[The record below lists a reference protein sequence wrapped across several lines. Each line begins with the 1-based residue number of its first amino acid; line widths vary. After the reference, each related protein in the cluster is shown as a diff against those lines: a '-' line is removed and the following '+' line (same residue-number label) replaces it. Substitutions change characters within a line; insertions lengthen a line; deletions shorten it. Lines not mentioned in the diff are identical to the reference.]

1 MCLSQILRKYKII
14 VMIRK
19 FMECNNTSNKRA
31 RIENLSLSTYRLPL
45 VPPWSKFT
53 SLDVYVSRLIG
64 EYLLPGTKLLRL
76 DSNVSRILGEDLI
89 PGIVTNR
96 LPRSIQ
102 DEIINGPPNCSHFR
116 DVRDNT
122 KFTDLPRIAR
132 FFGWDI
138 AYYSQKGYCN
148 YCHVP
153 YSTIHDQCYINDSA
167 NTVIPNRDEEYMTN
181 RELRFLYRQTLT
193 NPCMSTTLDKD

>member
-1 MCLSQILRKYKII
+1 
-14 VMIRK
+14 MIRK
-19 FMECNNTSNKRA
+19 FMECNDTSHKRA
-31 RIENLSLSTYRLPL
+31 KIENLSLSTYRLPL

-53 SLDVYVSRLIG
+53 SLDVHVTRLIG
-64 EYLLPGTKLLRL
+64 EYLLPG
-76 DSNVSRILGEDLI
+76 
-89 PGIVTNR
+89 IVTNR
-96 LPRSIQ
+96 LHYSAQ
-102 DEIINGPPNCSHFR
+102 DEITNGPEGCSRFR
-116 DVRDNT
+116 DIRDNT

-132 FFGWDI
+132 FYGWDI

-167 NTVIPNRDEEYMTN
+167 NTVIPNRSEEYMTE

-193 NPCMSTTLDKD
+193 NPCMSTVEGTNSARGTCFVMYSSMIYQP